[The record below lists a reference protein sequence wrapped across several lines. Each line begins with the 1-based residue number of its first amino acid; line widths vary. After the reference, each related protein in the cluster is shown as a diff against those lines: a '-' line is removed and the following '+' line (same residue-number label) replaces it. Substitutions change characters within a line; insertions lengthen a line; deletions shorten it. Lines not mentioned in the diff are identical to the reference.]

1 MKDFFYGIW
10 RFFQGR
16 GRLRKELDASRR
28 ALEETKTEL
37 AGLQKLTANLGNKM
51 EALTIQIEEIEDA
64 HKKKTHEYQ
73 LLIENLRE
81 RIKEKDK
88 TIQELSSQSE

>member
-1 MKDFFYGIW
+1 M
-10 RFFQGR
+10 
-16 GRLRKELDASRR
+16 
-28 ALEETKTEL
+28 
-37 AGLQKLTANLGNKM
+37 QKLTANLGNKI
-51 EALTIQIEEIEDA
+51 EDLTIQIEKIEDA
-64 HKKKTHEYQ
+64 HKKKMHEYQ